1 MYRYLYIPHST
12 TGLVVCL
19 ILFMVIAVEASWWL
33 RPAVKARQFVYP
45 LTMFAFAFYF
55 MAGALVYVAN
65 LV

>member
-1 MYRYLYIPHST
+1 
-12 TGLVVCL
+12 
-19 ILFMVIAVEASWWL
+19 MVIAVEASWWL